1 MDSYPYHKNQIPTF
15 PYSYYY
21 PNGQMPARPDMNV
34 DPGKF
39 YGSWPLGGYPYPV
52 PHGGCCHSSNFQQPS
67 SCALRPPYPHIAP
80 HPSHYAPPGP
90 YPFHYAPPP
99 YFSMEQPHYGFP
111 NNYPT
116 DHHCCGCPNHP
127 CKKNETKDLKIEEH
141 DENVDR
147 KTGEAMVPFN
157 AWSHPYPVGW
167 FPYGDVRREYPKE
180 QGKAYSGW
188 SPLNYM
194 QNSEG
199 MKDGEDLRLTTP
211 HKQDGKS
218 MPFPYPIVWMP
229 DQPKDNPKIG
239 RKVID
244 LGPKSSS
251 DQELLP
257 LLEPNP
263 KGSLDDEGK
272 AFSSGVEEKKTVNK
286 GVSFP
291 KVIPV
296 KQLEDHND
304 MKSPSNQMEGNSAHA
319 TMKPKNE
326 TEDKKL
332 IKENGPKQQGSSSK
346 KPSKLPPVCL
356 RVDPFPRKKGHN
368 KPHDKP
374 KDKHHAPLNGV
385 GNSECEGSC
394 GVSNKVEGSKCST
407 ETFNVNIEET
417 TQGEDTKK
425 EVVVGCAVP
434 TGESESQIGSVG
446 VEKVAPSEQEKR
458 TCPGK
463 VVLCDKTKGQ
473 TETLTKTELSES
485 EAATKIQ
492 SAYRGFEVRKWETLK
507 KLKQISSFRE
517 KVLELRT
524 HIQALEDSSDKP
536 VDDKQKNVIAETIM
550 NLLLKL
556 DAIQGLHP
564 SVREVRKSVTRELV
578 SLQEKLDSLID
589 RSPQPQATTKHHST
603 AENAISVDGSATSV
617 DGNATVIQ
625 GHPNNTMEQCEEGE
639 LPPLPL
645 ENLHDLVPNDGQE
658 NGDQI
663 DDVFVV
669 ETQPTSMELLE
680 SKEMLDLDQCP
691 SSTNYDVEKT
701 DGSCLE
707 VLSQEEQQK
716 GLNESC
722 LFKNQVKETAQVPP
736 LDNILNGVEHEEE
749 VEAQT
754 DQETGI
760 CSQTSEATK
769 GDSDGPPQDGA
780 SLVEAEHFDRKLEDD
795 QKKQQVQDEN
805 VELKSGGETAPKVA
819 EEAVVNEN
827 VAAAEVACWAAPSDQ
842 EGDRKHVMEDNGK
855 LDRGMEGDDQKKQQ
869 VQDENVELKSGGETT
884 AKEEADVNETAA
896 VAEVA
901 GWSACSDQ
909 EGDRKHVMDDNG
921 KLDREMED
929 DDQKQ
934 QQVQDENVELK
945 SSEEMD
951 AEGGGAG
958 EAAVKATA
966 AAADNRAYSDLE
978 GDGKL
983 VMEENEKLRKLMEGL
998 VESGKEQLTTI
1009 SALSARMNQLEKMLS
1024 SSRRKKLKMRK
1035 HKSRALPD
1043 MDSSEVV

>member
-21 PNGQMPARPDMNV
+21 PNGQIPARPDMNV

-39 YGSWPLGGYPYPV
+39 YGSWPLGGYPCPV
-52 PHGGCCHSSNFQQPS
+52 SHGGCCHSSNFQQPS

-80 HPSHYAPPGP
+80 HPFHYVPPGP

-111 NNYPT
+111 NSFPT

-147 KTGEAMVPFN
+147 KNGEAMVPFN

-167 FPYGDVRREYPKE
+167 FPYMK
-180 QGKAYSGW
+180 
-188 SPLNYM
+188 
-194 QNSEG
+194 NSEG

-229 DQPKDNPKIG
+229 DQPKDTPKIG

-244 LGPKSSS
+244 LGPNSSS
-251 DQELLP
+251 DQELPP

-272 AFSSGVEEKKTVNK
+272 AFNSGIEEKKTVNK

-304 MKSPSNQMEGNSAHA
+304 MKSPSNQTEGNSAHA
-319 TMKPKNE
+319 TMKPK
-326 TEDKKL
+326 TENGDKKL
-332 IKENGPKQQGSSSK
+332 MKENGPQQVSSSK

-356 RVDPFPRKKGHN
+356 RVDPFPRKNGQN
-368 KPHDKP
+368 KPHDRP
-374 KDKHHAPLNGV
+374 KDKHTVPLNGI
-385 GNSECEGSC
+385 GTSECEGLC
-394 GVSNKVEGSKCST
+394 GVSNKVEESKCNT
-407 ETFNVNIEET
+407 KTVKVNIQEA
-417 TQGEDTKK
+417 TQGEDAQKK
-425 EVVVGCAVP
+425 ANAGCAFP
-434 TGESESQIGSVG
+434 TGESESPIGSVG
-446 VEKVAPSEQEKR
+446 VKGVAPCDQENG

-463 VVLCDKTKGQ
+463 VVLCDNTKGQ
-473 TETLTKTELSES
+473 TKTLTKIEFSES

-507 KLKQISSFRE
+507 KLKQISSFKE
-517 KVLELRT
+517 QVAELRT

-578 SLQEKLDSLID
+578 ILQEKLDSLVG
-589 RSPQPQATTKHHST
+589 RSLPQQTTTKHHLT
-603 AENAISVDGSATSV
+603 AENAIGVDGSATCV

-639 LPPLPL
+639 LLPLPL
-645 ENLHDLVPNDGQE
+645 ENSHDMVPDDGQE
-658 NGDQI
+658 NDDQI
-663 DDVFVV
+663 DDA
-669 ETQPTSMELLE
+669 QPTSMESLE
-680 SKEMLDLDQCP
+680 AKEMTLDLDQCP

-701 DGSCLE
+701 DASHLD
-707 VLSQEEQQK
+707 VPSQEEQQK
-716 GLNESC
+716 GLDESC
-722 LFKNQVKETAQVPP
+722 LLKDQVKENAQAPP
-736 LDNILNGVEHEEE
+736 LDSILNGVEHEEE
-749 VEAQT
+749 VEART

-760 CSQTSEATK
+760 CRQTSEATK
-769 GDSDGPPQDGA
+769 GDSDGLPQDDAG
-780 SLVEAEHFDRKLEDD
+780 LVEAEHLDRKLEDD
-795 QKKQQVQDEN
+795 DKKKQQVQDEN
-805 VELKSGGETAPKVA
+805 VELKSGGETAPKEA
-819 EEAVVNEN
+819 EEAVVNET
-827 VAAAEVACWAAPSDQ
+827 AATAEVAGLSACSDQ
-842 EGDRKHVMEDNGK
+842 EGDSKHVMEDNEE
-855 LDRGMEGDDQKKQQ
+855 LDREMEGDDQKKQQ
-869 VQDENVELKSGGETT
+869 VQGKNVELKSGTETT
-884 AKEEADVNETAA
+884 AREEAVVNETAA
-896 VAEVA
+896 AAEVA
-901 GWSACSDQ
+901 GWSEPSDQ
-909 EGDRKHVMDDNG
+909 EGDSKHVAEDNG
-921 KLDREMED
+921 KLDKEMED

-945 SSEEMD
+945 SGGEKDVEVGAAEE
-951 AEGGGAG
+951 
-958 EAAVKATA
+958 EAAVSATA
-966 AAADNRAYSDLE
+966 VAADSGWSAYSNLE
-978 GDGKL
+978 GDRKL

-1009 SALSARMNQLEKMLS
+1009 SALSARINQLEKMLS
-1024 SSRRKKLKMRK
+1024 SSRRKKKLKMRK
-1035 HKSRALPD
+1035 QKSRALPE

>member
-1 MDSYPYHKNQIPTF
+1 MDSDPYHKNQIPSF

-21 PNGQMPARPDMNV
+21 PNAQIPARPDMNV

-39 YGSWPLGGYPYPV
+39 YGSWPLGGYPCPV

-67 SCALRPPYPHIAP
+67 SYAPRPPYPHIAP
-80 HPSHYAPPGP
+80 HPFHYAPPGP
-90 YPFHYAPPP
+90 YPFHYVPPP

-111 NNYPT
+111 NHFPT

-147 KTGEAMVPFN
+147 KNGEAMVPFN

-167 FPYGDVRREYPKE
+167 FPYGDVSREYPKE
-180 QGKAYSGW
+180 QGKGYSGW

-194 QNSEG
+194 HNSEG
-199 MKDGEDLRLTTP
+199 LKDGEDLRLTTP

-251 DQELLP
+251 DQELP
-257 LLEPNP
+257 QLLEPNP

-272 AFSSGVEEKKTVNK
+272 AFNSGIEERKTVNK

-304 MKSPSNQMEGNSAHA
+304 MRSPSNQTEGNSSHA

-326 TEDKKL
+326 NGDKKI
-332 IKENGPKQQGSSSK
+332 IKENGPKQQVSSPK

-368 KPHDKP
+368 KPLDRP
-374 KDKHHAPLNGV
+374 KDKHTAPSNGV
-385 GNSECEGSC
+385 GTSECKCADE
-394 GVSNKVEGSKCST
+394 VSNTAEGSKCSN
-407 ETFNVNIEET
+407 ETVKVNIEET
-417 TQGEDTKK
+417 TQGEDAHK
-425 EVVVGCAVP
+425 EVNAGCDIP
-434 TGESESQIGSVG
+434 TGESESGVGSVG
-446 VEKVAPSEQEKR
+446 IKGVAPCEQEKR
-458 TCPGK
+458 TCPG
-463 VVLCDKTKGQ
+463 VVLCNNTKGQ
-473 TETLTKTELSES
+473 TETLTKVKFSGS

-507 KLKQISSFRE
+507 KLKQISRFRE
-517 KVLELRT
+517 QVAELRT
-524 HIQALEDSSDKP
+524 HIQALEDSSEKP

-589 RSPQPQATTKHHST
+589 RSSQQAITKHHLT
-603 AENAISVDGSATSV
+603 AENAISVDGCATSI

-625 GHPNNTMEQCEEGE
+625 GHPNNTMEQSEEGE
-639 LPPLPL
+639 LLPLPL
-645 ENLHDLVPNDGQE
+645 ENLNGMVPNDGQD
-658 NGDQI
+658 NDDQLS
-663 DDVFVV
+663 
-669 ETQPTSMELLE
+669 SMELLE
-680 SKEMLDLDQCP
+680 AKEKILDLVECP
-691 SSTNYDVEKT
+691 STNNDAEKT
-701 DGSCLE
+701 DASCLDI
-707 VLSQEEQQK
+707 LSQEEQQM
-716 GLNESC
+716 GPDGSC
-722 LFKNQVKETAQVPP
+722 LLKDQLKEAAQVSP
-736 LDNILNGVEHEEE
+736 LGNILNSVEHEEA
-749 VEAQT
+749 EAKN
-754 DQETGI
+754 DQEAGI

-769 GDSDGPPQDGA
+769 GVIDGFPQDEAG
-780 SLVEAEHFDRKLEDD
+780 LVEAGHLNRKLEDDD

-805 VELKSGGETAPKVA
+805 DELKSGGETAPKEA
-819 EEAVVNEN
+819 GEAVVNETA
-827 VAAAEVACWAAPSDQ
+827 AAAEVAGWTACSDQ
-842 EGDRKHVMEDNGK
+842 EGDSKHVVEDNEK
-855 LDRGMEGDDQKKQQ
+855 LDRDMEGDDQKKQQ
-869 VQDENVELKSGGETT
+869 VQDENVELESGTETT
-884 AKEEADVNETAA
+884 AREEAVVNETVAA
-896 VAEVA
+896 AEVA
-901 GWSACSDQ
+901 GWSAPSDQ
-909 EGDRKHVMDDNG
+909 AGDSNHVMEDNG

-934 QQVQDENVELK
+934 HQVQDENVEIK
-945 SSEEMD
+945 SGGEKD
-951 AEGGGAG
+951 AEGGGAE
-958 EAAVKATA
+958 EAAAVNATA
-966 AAADNRAYSDLE
+966 AASDNRGWSAYSDLE
-978 GDGKL
+978 GDRKL

-1009 SALSARMNQLEKMLS
+1009 SALSARINQLEKMLS
-1024 SSRRKKLKMRK
+1024 SSKRKKKLKMRAQK
-1035 HKSRALPD
+1035 
-1043 MDSSEVV
+1043 